1 MSESILSSHAA
12 LGPEVPAMLR
22 HMSPLVVVVG
32 DPMLDGWL
40 TGTSERMARE
50 APAPVVELGA
60 RHSAPGGAA
69 NTATNLAALGA
80 RVRFV
85 GVTGDDDAGR
95 LLREQLAAA
104 GVDVDGL
111 LLDQTVRTTTKDRV
125 VVGDQVLVR
134 LDDGVRPD
142 YRAQTLTELAAT
154 AVAACDGAD
163 ALVVCD
169 YGTGALDGPVRD
181 ALVGRAQRLPLCVV
195 DAHDASR
202 WAALRPDLV
211 TPNAAEAERLAGA
224 PLRAAALPATSPTST
239 STTGSAASSSSTGG
253 AASTSSTATTHST
266 ATAQPARGGPPER
279 PGDDRAEAV
288 ARHAGTLLAVT
299 GARAVVVTLDR
310 DGTAT
315 VGHRATAT
323 ARATPGARASD
334 RSRPVGTSS
343 PVRDDPSSLSA
354 PALLHR
360 TWARP
365 ATEKQASGAGDTF
378 VGALTLARAC
388 GLPLATA
395 VDLAQAAADVVVT
408 RPGTSVCSTDDLTE
422 HLTGFADS
430 ALSHDELLRA
440 VSAYRAA
447 GRRVVFTNGCFDV
460 LHRGHTAYLNQARR
474 LGDVLVV
481 AINDDA
487 SVRRLKGAGRPINPV
502 HDRAGVLASLSCVD
516 HVTVFSEDTPVRLI
530 ELLRPE
536 VFAKGGDY
544 TQEPMVESEVVRAH
558 GGEVRILDYLPAH
571 STSAVVRRIRRET
584 AGAPVDVAGL
594 A

>member
-1 MSESILSSHAA
+1 MSEPILSSHAA
-12 LGPEVPAMLR
+12 LGPDVPAMLR
-22 HMSPLVVVVG
+22 HLSPVVVVVG

-69 NTATNLAALGA
+69 NTAMNLAALGA

-85 GVTGDDDAGR
+85 GVTGADDAGR
-95 LLREQLAAA
+95 LLRDRLAAA

-111 LLDQTVRTTTKDRV
+111 LLDPAVRTTTKDRV

-134 LDDGVRPD
+134 LDDGVRPV
-142 YRAQTLTELAAT
+142 YPAETLTRLAAA
-154 AVAACDGAD
+154 AVAGCAGAD

-169 YGTGALDGPVRD
+169 YETGALDGPVRE
-181 ALVGRAQRLPLCVV
+181 ALVGCVDRPPLCVV
-195 DAHDASR
+195 DAHDAST
-202 WAALRPDLV
+202 WASLRPDLV
-211 TPNAAEAERLAGA
+211 TPNAAEAERLLGA
-224 PLRAAALPATSPTST
+224 PLRSAGPPAPPH
-239 STTGSAASSSSTGG
+239 GQVPAPAGRDDR
-253 AASTSSTATTHST
+253 AT
-266 ATAQPARGGPPER
+266 ATAT
-279 PGDDRAEAV
+279 DRAEAV
-288 ARHAGTLLAVT
+288 TRHAATLLAAT

-315 VGHRATAT
+315 VGHPT
-323 ARATPGARASD
+323 GASTG
-334 RSRPVGTSS
+334 S
-343 PVRDDPSSLSA
+343 

-408 RPGTSVCSTDDLTE
+408 RPGTSVCSTEDLTE

-430 ALSHDELLRA
+430 ALTHDELVRA
-440 VSAYRAA
+440 VSADRAA

-487 SVRRLKGAGRPINPV
+487 STRRLKGAGRPINPV
-502 HDRAGVLASLSCVD
+502 HDRAGVLAALSCVD
-516 HVTVFSEDTPVRLI
+516 YVTVFSEDTPVRLI

-544 TQEPMVESEVVRAH
+544 TEEPMVESEVVRAH

-584 AGAPVDVAGL
+584 SGAPVDVAEL